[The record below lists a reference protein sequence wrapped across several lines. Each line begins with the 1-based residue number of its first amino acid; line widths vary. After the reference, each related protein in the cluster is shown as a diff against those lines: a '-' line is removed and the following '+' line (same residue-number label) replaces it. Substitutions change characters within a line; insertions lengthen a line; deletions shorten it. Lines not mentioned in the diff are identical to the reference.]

1 MEASFFSNQGQRQ
14 RQQQQQDYG
23 YSLNMPDSNGMLVV
37 YALIGVSFLVLSGL
51 IAALFFLTSSSKN
64 KARNAK
70 ALNRMQRGRARQA
83 NNRNEDDD
91 ENEHDDEGE
100 EEDNVDEEN
109 VEQANNGRQGLR
121 QRKNRRK
128 RLEDKEDE
136 TEQQQQ
142 QQQQDFHHVRKGTKY
157 EAKMR
162 RKEER
167 RAANKAL
174 AEQREEQRLR
184 DEEKEREEE
193 ERRKKEREEE
203 KKLQQ
208 AIEERKR
215 EKERQEMEEY
225 QQWRKLMML
234 EEAGDAYLDMKA
246 FEERTDDLLKY
257 VIERKSVSIQE
268 LAAEFG
274 VKPADVVEKLQALEK
289 SGRLTGVFD
298 ERGSYVYI
306 TSEEFAAVAKLISDR
321 GRLTLKDI
329 TQLANTVIKP
339 VQ

>member
-136 TEQQQQ
+136 TEQQ